1 MLIYMS
7 VYTGLDF
14 GTSTTRI
21 CTADGGILLRE
32 PSCAAVDSRGSVVAV
47 GTDAFLVEGRTPGA
61 VTVRRPIRDSVAA
74 DFNLTA
80 ELLDHLL
87 EAAVPKKRKQ
97 ILAAVRCG
105 VGEDNRALIKNA
117 LLDCRV
123 SKVDFVDAPFAALEG
138 FYIDEDERISEQ
150 ESVILCDIGG
160 GSVESAYIRGGEI
173 LRTETYFG
181 GGTEAD
187 STICAY
193 LRRHYGIAVPKLEAQ
208 SAKHK
213 LDLTGA
219 SSPEITLSGVD
230 TSTGLPKRVTVS
242 MEELIKCAAPTI
254 KSVAECVNAVLTNL
268 PRYAGKPAEADR
280 ILLTGRGAELPGL
293 SEYIAEELDT
303 DVPVEAAEEPSD
315 CVIRGLL
322 RIISASGR

>member
-97 ILAAVRCG
+97 ISAAVRCG